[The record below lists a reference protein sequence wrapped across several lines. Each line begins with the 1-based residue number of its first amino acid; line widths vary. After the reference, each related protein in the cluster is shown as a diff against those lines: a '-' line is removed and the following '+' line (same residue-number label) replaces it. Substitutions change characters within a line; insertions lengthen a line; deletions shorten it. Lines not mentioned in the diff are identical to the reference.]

1 MVGNI
6 IIIVLRVVFF
16 TIFIKCFKNIFFTL
30 YLSISV
36 LPSNIF
42 SLLKCMSLVI
52 ITLLYG
58 GIQMR

>member
-6 IIIVLRVVFF
+6 IIITLCMVFF
-16 TIFIKCFKNIFFTL
+16 TIFIKCFKDIFFIL

-36 LPSNIF
+36 LPLNTF
-42 SLLKCMSLVI
+42 FLLKYISLII

-58 GIQMR
+58 GI